1 MLPFL
6 AALLA
11 NVAKPELEPEPGTDD
26 SGSGSG
32 SGSGKDNDDSGEITT
47 AGIVLMTI
55 GVLSVVSVL
64 LYIFW
69 PSIKTLWTPKPTPIV
84 SQMSVVQET
93 ARDTQD
99 AL

>member
-26 SGSGSG
+26 SG

>member
-1 MLPFL
+1 MDT
-6 AALLA
+6 
-11 NVAKPELEPEPGTDD
+11 LE

-32 SGSGKDNDDSGEITT
+32 YAIDDNGGGGITT

-55 GVLSVVSVL
+55 GSLSVISIL

-69 PSIKTLWTPKPTPIV
+69 PSIKAWWKPKPTPIV
-84 SQMSVVQET
+84 TSVAVQET
-93 ARDTQD
+93 ARAAQD